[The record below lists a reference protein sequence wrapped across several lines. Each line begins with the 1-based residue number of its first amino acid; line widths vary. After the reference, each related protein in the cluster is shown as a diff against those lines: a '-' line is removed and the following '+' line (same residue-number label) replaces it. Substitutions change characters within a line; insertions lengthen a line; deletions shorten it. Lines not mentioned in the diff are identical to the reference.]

1 MKGTEVIELS
11 VVLTVLAAFFLF
23 FFRVKET
30 SAVKTMSLT
39 SPMVKLCVT
48 VLLNADALG
57 QGMLHLTVLSALDAV
72 SPL

>member
-57 QGMLHLTVLSALDAV
+57 QGMLHLTVLSALDAL
-72 SPL
+72 SPV